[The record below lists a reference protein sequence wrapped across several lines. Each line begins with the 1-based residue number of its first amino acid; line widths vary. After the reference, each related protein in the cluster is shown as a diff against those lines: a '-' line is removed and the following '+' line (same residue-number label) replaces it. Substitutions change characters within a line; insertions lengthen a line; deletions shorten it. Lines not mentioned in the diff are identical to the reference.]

1 MKKILLI
8 ASIVTMSAIA
18 VGCGSKTQ
26 TTAVVEETTPAV
38 LVKTEAATLTEVAQT
53 VDFTSSLEP
62 NKKTFIS
69 PSMAVRIED
78 ILVEVGDRVKEGQV
92 LVQMDKNQFN
102 QSQLQMKNAEI
113 NLARMQAVYEVG
125 GMAKQNIDELET
137 SIGVM
142 EESIQNL
149 EKNLQLRAPFSGV
162 VTGRYNEVG
171 DLFVM
176 GANRDGGVGILQIMQ
191 TNPLKA
197 IVAVQEQYLPFVK
210 DGMKVD
216 IKADVY
222 PDQVFTGTV
231 SLVYPSIDPAT
242 RTFNVEIKVP
252 NANSTLKPGMSS
264 RTTFDM
270 GARNS
275 VVISDLAVQ
284 KQSGINERYVYV
296 IKDGKA
302 ERRTVT
308 LGRQVG
314 DKIEVLSG
322 VEAGEEVAVT
332 SLSKLM
338 NGTEVQVSN
347 N

>member
-8 ASIVTMSAIA
+8 ASVVAMTVFT
-18 VGCGSKTQ
+18 VGCGQKTVQ
-26 TTAVVEETTPAV
+26 SSIVKESAPTV
-38 LVKTEAATLTEVAQT
+38 LVKTESAVLTSVAQT

-62 NKKTFIS
+62 NKKTFIA

-78 ILVEVGDRVKEGQV
+78 ILVEVGDKVKEGQI

-125 GMAKQNIDELET
+125 GMAKQNLDELET

-171 DLFVM
+171 DLFAM
-176 GANRDGGVGILQIMQ
+176 SPNKDGGVGVLQIMQ

-197 IVAVQEQYLPFVK
+197 IVAVQEQYLPMVK
-210 DGMKVD
+210 EGMKVE

-222 PDQVFTGTV
+222 PEQTFAGTV
-231 SLVYPSIDPAT
+231 ALVYPSIDPAT
-242 RTFNVEIKVP
+242 RTFNVEVRVP
-252 NANSTLKPGMSS
+252 NGDSTLKPGMSS
-264 RTTFDM
+264 RTTFNM
-270 GARNS
+270 GERNS

-302 ERRTVT
+302 DRRVVT

-322 VEAGEEVAVT
+322 VEAGEEIAVT

-338 NGTEVQVSN
+338 DDMDVQVSN